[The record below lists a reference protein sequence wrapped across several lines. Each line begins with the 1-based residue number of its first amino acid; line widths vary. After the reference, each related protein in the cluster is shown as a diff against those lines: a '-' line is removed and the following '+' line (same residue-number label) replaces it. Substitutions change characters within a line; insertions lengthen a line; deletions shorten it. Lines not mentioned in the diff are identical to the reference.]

1 MRGPVEA
8 PHADLAVPGGAEQAE
23 SDAATFFESELPG
36 VGAWQFDARRAAQVR
51 QPVLFMM
58 GSATL
63 PFYKEAG
70 ERIREWWPE
79 SERYVVA
86 GAGHAL
92 QIVEPDEVAKGL
104 AEFITRH

>member
-1 MRGPVEA
+1 
-8 PHADLAVPGGAEQAE
+8 
-23 SDAATFFESELPG
+23 
-36 VGAWQFDARRAAQVR
+36 
-51 QPVLFMM
+51 MM

-63 PFYKEAG
+63 PFHKEAG

-92 QIVEPDEVAKGL
+92 QIVEPDEVANGI
-104 AEFITRH
+104 ARFIARH